1 MANAKITFKGMD
13 KFVNTVRRAAAAGTL
28 SVAKLGQNDLRD
40 KGFSRT
46 GRYTSS
52 PQGTPPNIRRGFLR
66 RSFQVR
72 GGNNLSSII
81 WSDSKYARVHDS
93 DRNGTLTIRPKT
105 AKHLTVPKNEAAA
118 RFLESKGTNSLRN
131 YDFMFFVS
139 KGKKFLV
146 AQFGVTAGQYYTN
159 AKGKRVRKIAKYAP
173 LIELKR
179 FIRMPRRPYIAP
191 MLKRISG
198 DPARHAFNFAANKIL
213 ESAYPGVKFT

>member
-1 MANAKITFKGMD
+1 VAKNTFNGLD

-72 GGNNLSSII
+72 SGNNLSAII
-81 WSDSKYARVHDS
+81 WSDSRYALIHER
-93 DRNGTLTIRPKT
+93 GGTIRPKNV
-105 AKHLTVPKNEAAA
+105 KHLTVPKNEAAQ
-118 RFLESKGTNSLRN
+118 RFLETKGTNSLRN
-131 YDFMFFVS
+131 YDFMFFIS

-146 AQFGVTAGQYYTN
+146 AQFGVTSGEYYTN
-159 AKGKRVRKIAKYAP
+159 AKGKRVRRISKYAP

-179 FIRMPRRPYIAP
+179 SVNIPRRPYVRKMIRRIQGAP
-191 MLKRISG
+191 ALR
-198 DPARHAFNFAANKIL
+198 AFTFAANKVL
-213 ESAYPGVKFT
+213 ESVYPGVRFL